1 MDSQQQAHANDQPLS
16 IQLPQPGQ
24 AEARQPAG
32 DDGVAIGGADI
43 KEDGE
48 VLVQETNAWMNT
60 ERMINKY

>member
-48 VLVQETNAWMNT
+48 VLVQETNA
-60 ERMINKY
+60 